1 MENIETKLEWI
12 KDVAEKLQVPQTY
25 NERQRLTKIMV
36 EAMPLI
42 IEALESSA
50 HTGYGQYGAYDDGQ
64 YDWIPFG
71 YSCNGCGR
79 DHKYEVNGVQE
90 VVECEPFTDR
100 DGVVTRTCKVTAI
113 LKFLKQLET
122 KN

>member
-1 MENIETKLEWI
+1 MENIETKLAWI
-12 KDVAEKLQVPQTY
+12 KDIAEKLQVPQTY

-42 IEALESSA
+42 ITALEESA
-50 HTGYGQYGAYDDGQ
+50 HTGYGQYGPREDGTH
-64 YDWIPFG
+64 DWIACG

-79 DHKYEVNGVQE
+79 DHKYEIYGEHE

-100 DGVVTRTCKVTAI
+100 EGNVTRTCKVDEL